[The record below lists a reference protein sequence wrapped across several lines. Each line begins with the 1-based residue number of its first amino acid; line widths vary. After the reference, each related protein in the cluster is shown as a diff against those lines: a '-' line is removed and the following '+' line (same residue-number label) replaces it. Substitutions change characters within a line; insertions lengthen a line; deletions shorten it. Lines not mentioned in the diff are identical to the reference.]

1 MADRAVP
8 DIFRV
13 NSCECPM
20 ENCGLTVT
28 EEDDI
33 NWCTG
38 FWNEL
43 VRENPPRYS
52 SFSCDMNYGNLQ
64 MLLREVMHI
73 HFVCFFVFLIYYMRI
88 CSILH

>member
-20 ENCGLTVT
+20 ENCGLT

-43 VRENPPRYS
+43 PPRYSTS
-52 SFSCDMNYGNLQ
+52 SFSCDMHE
-64 MLLREVMHI
+64 LRQP
-73 HFVCFFVFLIYYMRI
+73 
-88 CSILH
+88 